1 MGCVRY
7 ESGDGVGRITLDRP
21 RRLNAINETL
31 VADLRAA
38 LASGQA
44 DPAVAV
50 LLLEGA
56 GRAFCAGDDLDEYE
70 VQARSIDE
78 ARRYLAAIQEVTRA
92 IVHGEKPVLC
102 AVRGYAVG
110 GGFEWLLNCDLV
122 VMSENTR
129 CWFPEVSLG
138 FMVTGGVSAL
148 LPRLIGLQ
156 RARALMLL
164 GERLEA
170 AEALRL
176 GLVHQVVE
184 DADLERAAMALAQRV
199 AGLPGHSVRAL
210 KRVLNRALALDF
222 DSVLALEVEAV
233 AQCFLDPA
241 TPALVAAAAPRR
253 GGQRR

>member
-1 MGCVRY
+1 
-7 ESGDGVGRITLDRP
+7 
-21 RRLNAINETL
+21 
-31 VADLRAA
+31 
-38 LASGQA
+38 
-44 DPAVAV
+44 
-50 LLLEGA
+50 
-56 GRAFCAGDDLDEYE
+56 
-70 VQARSIDE
+70 
-78 ARRYLAAIQEVTRA
+78 
-92 IVHGEKPVLC
+92 
-102 AVRGYAVG
+102 
-110 GGFEWLLNCDLV
+110 
-122 VMSENTR
+122 
-129 CWFPEVSLG
+129 
-138 FMVTGGVSAL
+138 MVTGGVSAL